1 MKRWG
6 TILAVLLAVSMAAG
20 AASQDLSAPP
30 SRPASFAAPLEDP
43 AGRVARQIADLV
55 PTLPNLRA
63 RVAHGHWRLD
73 DRARWSIR
81 AERDCLDEL
90 RERGVR
96 AEAFRTELT
105 PIPTPVR
112 IQSDIGGVQYRKR
125 PGALYFIVSCELA
138 VRLTRVAPIF
148 RAHGIETIDVSSSW
162 RRAPAT
168 SFHRMGLALD
178 IKAFHGTRGTW
189 VVEGQYP
196 VDRAAPTCPVP
207 AGAPPLRR
215 LACELAA
222 SGHLSTVITPSYNL
236 SHHSHFHIDVRPDD
250 PRVFVR

>member
-6 TILAVLLAVSMAAG
+6 TILAVLLALSMAAG
-20 AASQDLSAPP
+20 ASSQDLSAPP
-30 SRPASFAAPLEDP
+30 SRPLSFAAPVDDP
-43 AGRVARQIADLV
+43 AGRVAREIASLV
-55 PTLPNLRA
+55 PRLPNLRA
-63 RVAHGHWRLD
+63 RAPHGQWRLD

-81 AERDCLDEL
+81 AERTCLDEL

-96 AEAFRTELT
+96 AELFRTHLT

-112 IQSDIGGVQYRKR
+112 IQSDIGGVHYRKR
-125 PGALYFIVSCELA
+125 PGALHFIISCELA
-138 VRLTRVAPIF
+138 VRLARAAPIF

-162 RRAPAT
+162 RRAPNT

-178 IKAFHGTRGTW
+178 IQAFHGTRGTW

-196 VDRAAPTCPVP
+196 VDRTAPTCPVTDE
-207 AGAPPLRR
+207 APPLRR

-236 SHHSHFHIDVRPDD
+236 SHHNHFHIDARPDD